1 MSLKFKHS
9 GASGDIIYSLYAI
22 KKACELK
29 GEDAIL
35 YIRLNFPNVG
45 GNPNFKH
52 AYGDVMFNEYAYKML
67 KPLLMEYDFI
77 YDVLPYNNQK
87 VDYDLDK
94 FRQIGMNLAAY
105 DIKRWYTLA
114 YPELSGID
122 YSERLLNIEQSKH
135 DYIVI
140 NRTERYQNPNI
151 DYSILNKLS
160 TPIYFTGTEAE
171 YRKFSE
177 VVQCKYMKVD
187 NFLEL
192 ARVIAN
198 SKLFIGNQS
207 MNFAIAETMKVKRAI
222 EICYYA
228 PNVIPN
234 GGDYFELWNNESLN
248 KLIYEVK

>member
-22 KKACELK
+22 KKACELNN
-29 GEDAIL
+29 EDAVLFIK
-35 YIRLNFPNVG
+35 LNAPNIG

-52 AYGDVMFNEYAYKML
+52 AYGDVMLNEYAYKML
-67 KPLLMEYDFI
+67 KPLLLEFDFI
-77 YDVLPYNNQK
+77 YDVLPYTNQK

-94 FRQIGMNLAAY
+94 FRHIGFNLSSY
-105 DIKRWYTLA
+105 DIKRWYSLA

-122 YSERLLNIEQSKH
+122 YSEMLLDIEQTKQ
-135 DYIVI
+135 DYIVV

-160 TPIYFTGTEAE
+160 TPIYFTGTENE

-177 VVQCKYMKVD
+177 KVECKYMKVN

-192 ARVIAN
+192 AKVIAN

-207 MNFAIAETMKVKRAI
+207 MNFAIAETMKVKRAL

-228 PNVIPN
+228 PNVVPA
-234 GGDYFELWNNESLN
+234 GGEYFELFTNESLN
-248 KLIYEVK
+248 KLIYEIK